1 MCYHEKNF
9 YPKLKTQVIYLI
21 IFNEFVYKNQFTIEI
36 DIYIYIYIYNLLN
49 KITKKN
55 AMQDCIY

>member
-1 MCYHEKNF
+1 MCYREKNF
-9 YPKLKTQVIYLI
+9 YPKIKTQVIYLI
-21 IFNEFVYKNQFTIEI
+21 IFNEFVYKNQFAIEI
-36 DIYIYIYIYNLLN
+36 DIYIYNLLN

>member
-1 MCYHEKNF
+1 VLSWKKLLSKN
-9 YPKLKTQVIYLI
+9 KNTG
-21 IFNEFVYKNQFTIEI
+21 IFNEFVYKNQFAIEI
-36 DIYIYIYIYNLLN
+36 DIYIYNLLN

>member
-1 MCYHEKNF
+1 MCYREKNF
-9 YPKLKTQVIYLI
+9 YSKIKTQVIYLI
-21 IFNEFVYKNQFTIEI
+21 IFNEFVYKNQFAIEI
-36 DIYIYIYIYNLLN
+36 DIYIYNLLN

>member
-1 MCYHEKNF
+1 MCYREKNF
-9 YPKLKTQVIYLI
+9 YSKIKIQVIYLI
-21 IFNEFVYKNQFTIEI
+21 IFNEFVYKNQFAIEI
-36 DIYIYIYIYNLLN
+36 DIYIYIYNLLN